1 MKRQRGWY
9 NGSGRATKRV
19 RTGIYVSPVV
29 VNRRAAPRRRTY
41 TRRFTM
47 RTGGVRAQTE
57 TKYFTRAIAEKPI
70 TNLNLN
76 GDWTGTEVDPAGDSL
91 FSPGPGSAYNQREG
105 KKVWVKKIKIRGR
118 IIRQAASGGEDSP
131 TYASSVRLIWY
142 MDKQSNGTQ
151 SQGEQVISSATLAGG
166 AIDAFQNID
175 NFGRFKV
182 FKDKTFTFSNPNFS
196 WDGSEY
202 DSGGD
207 IKHFKFTKNFSRYPL
222 KVDYN
227 TGGNADISD
236 VVDNSFHLLA
246 GSIGTGGQT
255 HTIIYTVRVVFC
267 E

>member
-29 VNRRAAPRRRTY
+29 VNRRPAPRRRTY

-57 TKYFTRAIAEKPI
+57 TKYFTTGFNGAVK
-70 TNLNLN
+70 NLGD
-76 GDWTGTEVDPAGDSL
+76 GDWTDTEVDPAGNSL
-91 FSPGPGSAYNQREG
+91 FSPAPGSAYNQREG
-105 KKVWVKKIKIRGR
+105 KKVWIKKIKIKGHF
-118 IIRQAASGGEDSP
+118 IREAYQGSEDEP
-131 TYASSVRLIWY
+131 TYGSSVRFVLY
-142 MDKQSNGTQ
+142 MDKQTNGVQ
-151 SQGEQVISSATLAGG
+151 SQGEQVIGSAATAGG

-182 FKDKTFTFSNPNFS
+182 LKDKTITFSNPNFG
-196 WDGSEY
+196 WDGTEY
-202 DSGGD
+202 DSAGD
-207 IKHFKFTKNFSRYPL
+207 FRHFKITKNFTRYPL

-227 TGGNADISD
+227 TGGNANISD

-246 GSIGTGGQT
+246 GCMATGGQV
-255 HTIIYTVRVVFC
+255 HQLVYTVRVVFC